1 MIDIKDV
8 SFSYGGKDVKALNQ
22 VSLHIGK
29 GECVLLVGLS
39 GCGKREAI
47 RGSSNR
53 GQTSFRI

>member
-8 SFSYGGKDVKALNQ
+8 SFSYGGKDVKSLNQ

-39 GCGKREAI
+39 GCGKTTLTRLLN
-47 RGSSNR
+47 GLVP
-53 GQTSFRI
+53 SFY